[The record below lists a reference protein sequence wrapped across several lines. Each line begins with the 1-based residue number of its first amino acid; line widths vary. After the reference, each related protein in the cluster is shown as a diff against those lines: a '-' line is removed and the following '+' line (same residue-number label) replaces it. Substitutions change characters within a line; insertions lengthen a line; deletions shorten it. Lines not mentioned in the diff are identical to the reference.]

1 MEVVKINVIGIDN
14 VLNVVIVCGVKKVI
28 CLLIDKVVYLINVM
42 GLLKVLME
50 KIVIVKLRMVLFE
63 KIILC
68 CI

>member
-14 VLNVVIVCGVKKVI
+14 VLNAVIVCGVKKVI